1 MATASLDTQ
10 GPARPTGRHGK
21 VTGGTAGP
29 GRSRRDQ
36 DEHDVRRRRR
46 IWSYVAMSAL
56 ALVFLFPLVFM
67 FVSSLK
73 PDAQILADVDSPRAF
88 LPVGDISLD
97 NYFGVFDRVPVGR
110 FLVNSVLVTVLTVG
124 LGLIVN
130 SMAGF
135 ALSRMR
141 WKGRSVVLALVIAT
155 LIVPFETI
163 AVPMVY
169 WVSKLPTLVLEGG
182 IPKYD
187 FGWLNTY
194 QVQIVPFIANAF
206 SIFLFTQYFSTIPKS
221 LDEAARIDGA
231 GWFMIYR
238 RIVAPLAG
246 PAFATVAILT
256 FLPAWNQYLWPLM
269 VVQQEELRPVMVG
282 MQYFFQ
288 LNTAWGEVMAY
299 TSLITLPVL
308 IVFLSFQR
316 AFVSSV
322 AASGVK
328 G

>member
-1 MATASLDTQ
+1 MTSTLERPDGAARAAR
-10 GPARPTGRHGK
+10 PARRTSPTRTRTRSTEGRN
-21 VTGGTAGP
+21 
-29 GRSRRDQ
+29 GR
-36 DEHDVRRRRR
+36 
-46 IWSYVAMSAL
+46 ILTYVSMSIL
-56 ALVFLFPLVFM
+56 AVFFLFPLVFM

-73 PDAQILADVDSPRAF
+73 PDAQILRDINSPAAF
-88 LPVGDISLD
+88 LPTGEISLD
-97 NYFGVFDRVPVGR
+97 NYFVFDRVPVAQ
-110 FLVNSVLVTVLTVG
+110 FLFNSILVTVLTVG

-130 SMAGF
+130 SLAGF
-135 ALSRMR
+135 ALSRLR
-141 WKGRSVVLALVIAT
+141 WKGRVVVLALIIAT

-169 WVSKLPTLVLEGG
+169 WVNQLPTLVMEGG
-182 IPKYD
+182 VVKYD

-194 QVQIVPFIANAF
+194 EVQIVPFIANAF
-206 SIFLFTQYFSTIPKS
+206 SIFLFAQYFSTIPTS

-231 GWFMIYR
+231 SWFTIYR
-238 RIVAPLAG
+238 RIIVPLSG

-269 VVQQEELRPVMVG
+269 VVQKEELRPVMVG

-308 IVFLSFQR
+308 IVFLVFQR
-316 AFVSSV
+316 AFVSSI

>member
-1 MATASLDTQ
+1 MTVATRGEQ
-10 GPARPTGRHGK
+10 
-21 VTGGTAGP
+21 
-29 GRSRRDQ
+29 Q
-36 DEHDVRRRRR
+36 VRRHRQ
-46 IWSYVAMSAL
+46 IWSYVAMSAI

-73 PDAQILADVDSPRAF
+73 PDAQILSDVGSLRAF
-88 LPVGDISLD
+88 VPVGDISLE
-97 NYFGVFDRVPVGR
+97 NYFGVFDRVPVSR
-110 FLVNSVLVTVLTVG
+110 FLFNSVLVTVLTVG
-124 LGLIVN
+124 LGLVVN

-135 ALSRMR
+135 ALSRLQWR
-141 WKGRSVVLALVIAT
+141 GRGLVLALVIAT

-169 WVSKLPTLVLEGG
+169 WVAQLPTLVMEGG
-182 IPKYD
+182 VLKYD
-187 FGWLNTY
+187 FGWLNSY
-194 QVQIVPFIANAF
+194 HVQIVPFIANAF

-231 GWFMIYR
+231 GWFTIYR
-238 RIVAPLAG
+238 RIIVPLAG

-308 IVFLSFQR
+308 VVFLSFQR

>member
-1 MATASLDTQ
+1 MTATIERRDRSGSRRPSSGQA
-10 GPARPTGRHGK
+10 ARPRAHRSQKAGGRIF
-21 VTGGTAGP
+21 T
-29 GRSRRDQ
+29 
-36 DEHDVRRRRR
+36 
-46 IWSYVAMSAL
+46 YVAMSVL
-56 ALVFLFPLVFM
+56 AVFFLFPLVFM

-73 PDAQILADVDSPRAF
+73 PDAQILRDVDSPAAF
-88 LPVGDISLD
+88 LPTGDISLD
-97 NYFGVFDRVPVGR
+97 NYFGVFERVPVGQ
-110 FLVNSVLVTVLTVG
+110 FLFNSVFVTVLTVG

-135 ALSRMR
+135 ALSRLR
-141 WKGRSVVLALVIAT
+141 WKGRAVALALIIAT

-169 WVSKLPTLVLEGG
+169 WVNQLPNLVMEGG
-182 IPKYD
+182 VLKYD

-206 SIFLFTQYFSTIPKS
+206 SIFLFAQYFSTIPQS

-231 GWFMIYR
+231 SWFGIYR
-238 RIVAPLAG
+238 RIIVPLSG

-269 VVQQEELRPVMVG
+269 VVQKEELRPVMVG

-308 IVFLSFQR
+308 IMFLIFQR
-316 AFVSSV
+316 AFVSSI

>member
-1 MATASLDTQ
+1 MATVSLTSRPAS
-10 GPARPTGRHGK
+10 R
-21 VTGGTAGP
+21 TAADP
-29 GRSRRDQ
+29 GA
-36 DEHDVRRRRR
+36 HVLRRRRKV
-46 IWSYVAMSAL
+46 WSYVSMSAL
-56 ALVFLFPLVFM
+56 AVVFLFPLVFM

-73 PDAQILADVDSPRAF
+73 PDAQILGDMGSPRAF

-97 NYFGVFDRVPVGR
+97 NYFGVFDRVPVGQ

-124 LGLIVN
+124 LGLVVN

-169 WVSKLPTLVLEGG
+169 WVAQLPTLVMEGG
-182 IPKYD
+182 VLKYD
-187 FGWLNTY
+187 FGWLNSY
-194 QVQIVPFIANAF
+194 HVQIVPFIANAF

-231 GWFMIYR
+231 GWFTIYR
-238 RIVAPLAG
+238 RIIVPLAG

-308 IVFLSFQR
+308 VVFLSFQR

>member
-1 MATASLDTQ
+1 MVTTVSAST
-10 GPARPTGRHGK
+10 RPRTRSSEPRS
-21 VTGGTAGP
+21 AAA
-29 GRSRRDQ
+29 SRR
-36 DEHDVRRRRR
+36 
-46 IWSYVAMSAL
+46 WGTGFTYLAMAVL
-56 ALVFLFPLVFM
+56 AVIFLFPLVFM

-73 PDAQILADVDSPRAF
+73 PDAQILQDIDSPMAF

-97 NYFGVFDRVPVGR
+97 NYFGVFDRVPVAQ
-110 FLVNSVLVTVLTVG
+110 FMFNSVLVTVLTVG
-124 LGLIVN
+124 LGLLVN

-135 ALSRMR
+135 ALARLA
-141 WKGRSVVLALVIAT
+141 WKGRLVVLAVIIAT

-169 WVSKLPTLVLEGG
+169 WVSQLPTLVIEGG
-182 IPKYD
+182 VLKYD

-194 QVQIVPFIANAF
+194 EVQIVPFIANAF

-231 GWFMIYR
+231 GWFTIYR
-238 RIVAPLAG
+238 RIIVPLSG

-269 VVQQEELRPVMVG
+269 VVQRENLRPVMVG

-299 TSLITLPVL
+299 TSMITIPVL
-308 IVFLSFQR
+308 IVFLVFQR
-316 AFVSSV
+316 AFVSSI

>member
-1 MATASLDTQ
+1 MSATRTLTT
-10 GPARPTGRHGK
+10 ARPRTGRSARMPVASEKSHRLRGK
-21 VTGGTAGP
+21 
-29 GRSRRDQ
+29 
-36 DEHDVRRRRR
+36 
-46 IWSYVAMSAL
+46 ILLYVAMSL
-56 ALVFLFPLVFM
+56 FGVIFLFPLVFM

-73 PDAQILADVDSPRAF
+73 PDSQILQDIDSVNAF

-97 NYFGVFDRVPVGR
+97 NYFGVFDRVPVAQ
-110 FLVNSVLVTVLTVG
+110 FMFNSVLVTVLTVG

-135 ALSRMR
+135 ALSRLE
-141 WKGRSVVLALVIAT
+141 WKGRLVVLALVIAT

-169 WVSKLPTLVLEGG
+169 WVAQLPTLVVEGG
-182 IPKYD
+182 VPKYD

-194 QVQIVPFIANAF
+194 EVQIVPFIANAF

-231 GWFMIYR
+231 SWFTIYR
-238 RIVAPLAG
+238 RILVPLSG

-269 VVQQEELRPVMVG
+269 VVQKEELRPVMVG

-308 IVFLSFQR
+308 IVFLIFQR
-316 AFVSSV
+316 AFVSSI